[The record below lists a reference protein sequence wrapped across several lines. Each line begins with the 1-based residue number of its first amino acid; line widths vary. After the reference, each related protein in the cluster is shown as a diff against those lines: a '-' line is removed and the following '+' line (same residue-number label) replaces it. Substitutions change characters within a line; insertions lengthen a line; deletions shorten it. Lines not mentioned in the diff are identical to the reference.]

1 MPITYKIGNDL
12 NLDDVI
18 ELYRASTLGE
28 RRPVDNRTCMAA
40 MLQNANLVVTAWDN
54 NLMVGISRTITDFHY
69 CAYLSDLAVRQ
80 SYQRQGIGKELIKRT
95 RAQLEPTASLT
106 LLAAPAA
113 AEYYPHVGFEQHP
126 SAWTLKPDIEI
137 RSGHS

>member
-1 MPITYKIGNDL
+1 
-12 NLDDVI
+12 
-18 ELYRASTLGE
+18 
-28 RRPVDNRTCMAA
+28 MAA

-54 NLMVGISRTITDFHY
+54 DLMVGISRTITDFHY
-69 CAYLSDLAVRQ
+69 CAYLSDLAVRA

-95 RAQLEPTASLT
+95 RAQLEPTASLI
-106 LLAAPAA
+106 LLAAPSA

-126 SAWTLKPDIEI
+126 SAWTLKPDKDI